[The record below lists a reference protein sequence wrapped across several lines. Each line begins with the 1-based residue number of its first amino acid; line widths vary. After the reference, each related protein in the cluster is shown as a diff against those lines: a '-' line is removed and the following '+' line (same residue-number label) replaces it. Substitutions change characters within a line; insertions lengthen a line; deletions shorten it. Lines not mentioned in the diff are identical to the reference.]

1 MKLLLITVL
10 VGAALAKPT
19 VQPPR
24 QSDENSTEGIIL
36 PRADA
41 ENLPLLRG
49 AAPTRPTSSSVEKED
64 LQKKPVEKTQIKP
77 KVKSAAQTY
86 TVPSAVPTKV
96 AFSAP
101 AIKAVRFTPQF
112 TTSDEDQDGNVV
124 ALATAPAEG
133 SVPQKPESA
142 QPVGGV
148 TTDSTVDALPTEST
162 KVIAEEYS
170 AGPTIYVVDPVDK
183 TEVAKPEFIT
193 YSKNFAVVHNY
204 AVAPRVNSVA
214 GDVTAYS
221 VDSTVDALRA
231 DETTTEFVQ
240 PIARVHSTVPT
251 VDALPVEETATE
263 SAQPIAEVYSD
274 DSTEDAV
281 DQVDKTEVVQPEFI
295 TYSKNL
301 AVVPS
306 YVAPNVYS
314 VAGVLPAVSHAST
327 IPFSENF
334 VSTNQIYSGSNR
346 VYSSPSVYSSPVI
359 YHSDG
364 IIPAHVYDEDD

>member
-1 MKLLLITVL
+1 L
-10 VGAALAKPT
+10 AA
-19 VQPPR
+19 
-24 QSDENSTEGIIL
+24 EE
-36 PRADA
+36 
-41 ENLPLLRG
+41 
-49 AAPTRPTSSSVEKED
+49 
-64 LQKKPVEKTQIKP
+64 
-77 KVKSAAQTY
+77 
-86 TVPSAVPTKV
+86 
-96 AFSAP
+96 
-101 AIKAVRFTPQF
+101 
-112 TTSDEDQDGNVV
+112 TT
-124 ALATAPAEG
+124 T
-133 SVPQKPESA
+133 ESA
-142 QPVGGV
+142 QPIARVHSTVPSIDVLPAEETATESAQPIAGV
-148 TTDSTVDALPTEST
+148 YSDDSTEDA
-162 KVIAEEYS
+162 A
-170 AGPTIYVVDPVDK
+170 DPVDK
-183 TEVAKPEFIT
+183 TEVVEPEFTT
-193 YSKNFAVVHNY
+193 YSENFAVVHIY
-204 AVAPRVNSVA
+204 AVAPSV
-214 GDVTAYS
+214 YS
-221 VDSTVDALRA
+221 VSGGLPDDSTVDALA
-231 DETTTEFVQ
+231 AEETTTESAQ